1 MSALV
6 ELLRGVEL
14 FAGLDAGQLAQLA
27 AITRRKDVQDGEVI
41 ISQGEA
47 GDALYV
53 IDEGQV
59 EVILPGARTAAFLGP
74 GQIFGEMALVDYGL
88 RSATVRC
95 ATGTAR
101 LAIIPREDFE
111 HLCAADTAIGYIVM
125 RNMASDLSFK
135 LRHRN
140 QELPSD

>member
-27 AITRRKDVQDGEVI
+27 AITRLEEIQDGDVVF
-41 ISQGEA
+41 SQGEQ
-47 GDALYV
+47 GQALYV
-53 IDEGQV
+53 IDAGQV
-59 EVILPGARTAAFLGP
+59 EVILPNSRTAAFLGP

-88 RSATVRC
+88 RSATIRC
-95 ATGTAR
+95 ASGTAR
-101 LAIIPREDFE
+101 LAVIQREDFE
-111 HLCAADTAIGYIVM
+111 RLCAADTAIGYVVM
-125 RNMASDLSFK
+125 RNVASDLSFK